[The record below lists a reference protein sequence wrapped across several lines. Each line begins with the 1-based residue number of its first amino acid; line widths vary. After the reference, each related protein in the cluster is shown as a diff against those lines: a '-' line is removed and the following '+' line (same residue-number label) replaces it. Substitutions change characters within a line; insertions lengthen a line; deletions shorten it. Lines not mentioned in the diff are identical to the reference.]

1 VDGAANLDPWRAS
14 LIPSMDILLLS
25 IRARDAVVLRK
36 ECMSFAPLLA
46 CGPDFGIFYY
56 AAAGILGSGVLIVG
70 SGIYCVTKGN
80 KSLGTFLIAVPLTTV
95 AFSYFLLLMR

>member
-1 VDGAANLDPWRAS
+1 MR
-14 LIPSMDILLLS
+14 ILLLS

-36 ECMSFAPLLA
+36 ECMSFVPLLA
-46 CGPDFGIFYY
+46 CSGPDFGIFYY

-95 AFSYFLLLMR
+95 AVTCFLAMLR